1 MVINNYHTHSFR
13 VRTHKYIKK
22 NRVRTQ
28 NDEIFIK
35 LPEIIK
41 ITLYSNLV
49 FNNCMRDKKLIIMIT
64 IKDIAKE
71 ANVSEGTVDRVI
83 HDRGGVSKKTEAKIK
98 KILEYHDFSV
108 NPVASALAM
117 KNKHC
122 IAALIP
128 EHNDSDLFWKSPYLG
143 ILKGADDVKSFGVQ
157 VNNFTF
163 NQYDP
168 NSYLNAFHALLETKP
183 TAVIMVP
190 NFSKE
195 TKRIV
200 GKLESLN
207 IPYLFLNIDID
218 GFNNTLFVGQ
228 DSYMAGYIAGKLMH
242 LSVPKPATFLII
254 QARHNI
260 TKNNA
265 VSNRIKGFN
274 DFFLKNKIN
283 SKTQTLKIDS
293 LNSSLETK
301 ERINSYLKKH
311 PEVKGVFVPSSRIYI
326 VVDCIN
332 FNYLKN
338 LKLIGFDN
346 TPQNINCLK
355 NDSVSFLISQK
366 PFEQGYE
373 SVRLMTDYLT
383 LKKSMSNHKVHLP
396 IDILTKENVDYNERQ
411 SS

>member
-1 MVINNYHTHSFR
+1 
-13 VRTHKYIKK
+13 
-22 NRVRTQ
+22 
-28 NDEIFIK
+28 
-35 LPEIIK
+35 
-41 ITLYSNLV
+41 
-49 FNNCMRDKKLIIMIT
+49 MIT

-83 HDRGGVSKKTEAKIK
+83 HNRGGVSKKTQAKIK
-98 KILEYHDFSV
+98 KILEYHNFSV

-117 KNKHC
+117 KNKHI

-143 ILKGADDVKSFGVQ
+143 ILKGAEDVKSFGIQ

-168 NSYLNAFHALLETKP
+168 NSYLNTFHELLETKP

-195 TKRIV
+195 TKQIV
-200 GKLESLN
+200 SRLETLN

-218 GFNNTLFVGQ
+218 GFNNKAFVGQ
-228 DSYMAGYIAGKLMH
+228 DSHMAGYIAGKLMN
-242 LSVPKPATFLII
+242 LSIPKPATFLII

-274 DFFLKNKIN
+274 DYFLKNKIN
-283 SKTQTLKIDS
+283 SETKTLKIEN
-293 LNSSLETK
+293 LNNSLETK
-301 ERINSYLKKH
+301 EKINSYLKQH
-311 PEVKGVFVPSSRIYI
+311 PEIKGIFVPSSRIYI
-326 VVDCIN
+326 VVNSIKRT
-332 FNYLKN
+332 YLKN

-346 TPQNINCLK
+346 TPQNIECLK
-355 NDSVSFLISQK
+355 NDTVSFLISQK
-366 PFEQGYE
+366 PFDQGYE
-373 SVRLMTDYLT
+373 SVRLLTDYLT
-383 LKKSMSNHKVHLP
+383 NKMSLLNNKIYLP
-396 IDILTKENVDYNERQ
+396 IDILTKENVDYNERNKFVFENDK
-411 SS
+411 S